1 MVSESSHTEMSKITY
16 LSFHQ
21 QLREDREFS
30 SNNFGVRKLE
40 I

>member
-21 QLREDREFS
+21 QLREDRGFS
-30 SNNFGVRKLE
+30 SNNFVVIKVK